1 MVDHVRG
8 ELTELLGLRA
18 CRFDYGTL
26 LGQPPRLRQD
36 RRLSVDARRWDLTAD
51 GRPEGE
57 IELRAYGDGHCR
69 WRFMLTPGAGPV
81 PPLQA
86 RLVAVTPADQ
96 TGPALDTAGRRARAD
111 PARACHCGPPYGILT
126 GNRPSLGTVCPRT
139 SVHS

>member
-51 GRPEGE
+51 GRPEERSSCAPTATATVGGASCSPRVRGPC
-57 IELRAYGDGHCR
+57 LRSR
-69 WRFMLTPGAGPV
+69 PVWWR
-81 PPLQA
+81 
-86 RLVAVTPADQ
+86 
-96 TGPALDTAGRRARAD
+96 
-111 PARACHCGPPYGILT
+111 
-126 GNRPSLGTVCPRT
+126 
-139 SVHS
+139 